1 MASMQRVSTTDECK
15 VISLLEGG
23 YDVSP
28 DTMGLARCVV
38 AHVNALRDVGNE

>member
-1 MASMQRVSTTDECK
+1 MQRLFAVGDCK
-15 VISLLEGG
+15 IISLLEGG

-38 AHVNALRDVGNE
+38 THVNALRDASAIDS